1 MTRATRVMLEQYE
14 VRIESLKSQYKS
26 LKKELEM
33 MDDESVCYESNA
45 ISILIS
51 MKDLKD
57 EYRTLENVV
66 FGIRAAN
73 EERWKV

>member
-1 MTRATRVMLEQYE
+1 MTRATKVMLEQYE
-14 VRIESLKSQYKS
+14 ARIESLKSQYKA
-26 LKKELEM
+26 LKEELEM

-66 FGIRAAN
+66 LGIRAAN

>member
-1 MTRATRVMLEQYE
+1 MTRATKVMLEQYE
-14 VRIESLKSQYKS
+14 ARIESLKSQYKS
-26 LKKELEM
+26 LKEELEM

-66 FGIRAAN
+66 LGIRAAN